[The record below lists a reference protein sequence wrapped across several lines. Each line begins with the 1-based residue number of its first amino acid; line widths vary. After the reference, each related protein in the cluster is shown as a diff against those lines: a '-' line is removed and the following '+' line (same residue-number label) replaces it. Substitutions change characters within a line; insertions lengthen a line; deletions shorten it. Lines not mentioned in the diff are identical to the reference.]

1 MVSHRPASSGMPI
14 WMCLPTGN
22 ASPGHQRRA
31 MRSLITAARGRLSA
45 LSAALSKRPAR
56 SGMCMVSK

>member
-1 MVSHRPASSGMPI
+1 MR
-14 WMCLPTGN
+14 LPTGS

-31 MRSLITAARGRLSA
+31 MRSLITIARRLLA
-45 LSAALSKRPAR
+45 PSAAFNKRPAR